1 MVELIKTLSSTEL
14 NNLKATIELSGA
26 SKLLMCTAWINDLLV
41 YGSAEL
47 NRLRAEQCRKAK
59 EQALGYQAVSL
70 KVAIVVAMTPQ
81 WRVR

>member
-1 MVELIKTLSSTEL
+1 
-14 NNLKATIELSGA
+14 
-26 SKLLMCTAWINDLLV
+26 MCTAWINDLLV